1 MRSQIVNR
9 TQIDDIAYK
18 NEVLRKSI
26 HLCSLSIPIIYYFI
40 PKVTA
45 LYILIP
51 LAIFSLVL
59 DLGRY
64 YSPLLAKYIYKYFG
78 FMLRK
83 HEIDSK
89 KKNLNGATYV
99 FLSAVLVV
107 FVFPKVIVITAF
119 SVLIISDTLAALIG
133 RKFGK
138 HKFLAK
144 SLEGT
149 AAFFVSACLVVL
161 VTPKVS
167 GEPLEYLIGFL
178 SVAVG
183 AIAENISYGWSD
195 DNFAIP
201 VSIGVVMWVSY
212 LLLFP
217 GLSLNLSNVPL

>member
-1 MRSQIVNR
+1 
-9 TQIDDIAYK
+9 
-18 NEVLRKSI
+18 
-26 HLCSLSIPIIYYFI
+26 
-40 PKVTA
+40 
-45 LYILIP
+45 
-51 LAIFSLVL
+51 
-59 DLGRY
+59 
-64 YSPLLAKYIYKYFG
+64 
-78 FMLRK
+78 MLRK